1 MRAITSGTRL
11 ALTLTGATVL
21 ATAATTTAYACDTRD
36 LTPTVSGLQAT
47 SLDLRTPLNPE
58 VYRAFLDAKLDRVAT
73 YVDAL
78 RAKVAAIPAGTVLTG
93 DARFAAKARLAK
105 TAYLTR
111 LLDAIPDSGT
121 YAPSAAERA
130 QVAAIEADLAA
141 IASRLT
147 ALLAN
152 RPAAP
157 APTTVKLVT
166 RTTSVKS
173 LDLRRH
179 VCDHDG
185 WRSDGTRW
193 DGYHRDGWSSWW
205 HH

>member
-1 MRAITSGTRL
+1 MRTMSGTSL

-36 LTPTVSGLQAT
+36 LAPAVSELQAT
-47 SLDLRTPLNPE
+47 SPDLRTPLNPD

-73 YVDAL
+73 YVAAL

-93 DARFAAKARLAK
+93 ADRVAATAELAK

-111 LLDAIPDSGT
+111 PLDAIPDSGT
-121 YAPSAAERA
+121 YAPTAAERA
-130 QVAAIEADLAA
+130 RLAAIEADVAA

-152 RPAAP
+152 RPAAA
-157 APTTVKLVT
+157 APTTTKVVM
-166 RTTSVKS
+166 RTTSVQS
-173 LDLRRH
+173 RDLH

-185 WRSDGTRW
+185 WRW